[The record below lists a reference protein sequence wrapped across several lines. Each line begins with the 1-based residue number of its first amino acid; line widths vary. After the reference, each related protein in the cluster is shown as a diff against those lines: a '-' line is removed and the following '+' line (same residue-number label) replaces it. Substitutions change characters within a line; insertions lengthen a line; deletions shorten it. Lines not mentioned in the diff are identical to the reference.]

1 MKKLLLSF
9 AVAMTSLAFAQEKAN
24 SSSSVRFGLKAGLNI
39 ASISADDSKA
49 KAGIYGG
56 AFANIPIAE
65 SFSIQPE
72 ILYNGVGSKY
82 DGDSD
87 LRLNL
92 DYISIPVMFQYN
104 FVPNFYVEA
113 GPQFGFL
120 INSKLKSDVGS
131 FDADDVFKGCDVGI
145 GLGAGY
151 YFTDDFGVTAR
162 FVAGL
167 NDIVDNNPG
176 DAVRNNVFQ
185 VGVAYKFK

>member
-131 FDADDVFKGCDVGI
+131 FDADDVFKGFDVGI